1 LADCLRGVA
10 PAGRLALLTLYWRTR
25 EQAARYQVLNERLE
39 QLDALTAVVIA
50 SRNEPGM
57 AEAGVRLQAARRT
70 AKGAALEAQL
80 ALVQGEFDLTQAAG
94 RRLEEAW
101 LLPATPPQSGR
112 YVVAAEGALS
122 GAAQRGAEMI
132 GLRHGELELRADAVI
147 RSDELRA
154 TLGAG
159 ARGAVDADTPAGSMP
174 LELSALDQVVWA
186 VARQAEHTLEF
197 LSGLT
202 EYNVAIARYVLA
214 TAPPGVAA
222 DELLKRLVIARTARG
237 ES

>member
-1 LADCLRGVA
+1 
-10 PAGRLALLTLYWRTR
+10 
-25 EQAARYQVLNERLE
+25 
-39 QLDALTAVVIA
+39 
-50 SRNEPGM
+50 
-57 AEAGVRLQAARRT
+57 
-70 AKGAALEAQL
+70 
-80 ALVQGEFDLTQAAG
+80 
-94 RRLEEAW
+94 
-101 LLPATPPQSGR
+101 
-112 YVVAAEGALS
+112 
-122 GAAQRGAEMI
+122 
-132 GLRHGELELRADAVI
+132 
-147 RSDELRA
+147 
-154 TLGAG
+154 
-159 ARGAVDADTPAGSMP
+159 MP